1 MPFDDKTSILT
12 YPIGSGDMR
21 YMLENMRTVYLH
33 GDAANGFDIT
43 GEVPEA
49 GEISRANLAE
59 ILLEM
64 ALTWD
69 APKDHP
75 HSPEQM
81 GNYGT
86 HIGQALAQAVMASTP
101 DSTIWQR
108 AELGMTSL
116 LHSLNLEYSDESS
129 AGELRFGITHCPL
142 CAAAEKTGIVSETET
157 AHYALRAICQS
168 LTQTLDS
175 RLQFQSSSGEG
186 TRHVLSVSALSQ

>member
-1 MPFDDKTSILT
+1 MSFVEKTSILT

-33 GDAANGFDIT
+33 GDATNGFDIT

-81 GNYGT
+81 DSYGT
-86 HIGQALAQAVMASTP
+86 HIGQALAQAVTMSTP
-101 DSTIWQR
+101 ESTVWQR

-116 LHSLNLEYSDESS
+116 LHSLNIEFSDESD
-129 AGELRFGITHCPL
+129 ADELCFGITHCPL

-168 LTQTLDS
+168 LTQTLDPH
-175 RLQFQSSSGEG
+175 LQCQSAPGDG
-186 TRHVLSVSALSQ
+186 TPLVLKITSHQ

>member
-1 MPFDDKTSILT
+1 MSLTHDKTSILT

-33 GDAANGFDIT
+33 GDAQTGFQIS

-59 ILLEM
+59 MLLEM

-69 APKDHP
+69 APREHP
-75 HSPEQM
+75 YSPQQM
-81 GNYGT
+81 DNYGT
-86 HIGQALAQAVMASTP
+86 HIGKALAQAVADSTP
-101 DSTIWQR
+101 ERTVWQR
-108 AELGMTSL
+108 AQLGMTSL
-116 LHSLNLEYSDESS
+116 LHSLNIDYTDESS
-129 AGELRFGITHCPL
+129 PGELRFGIAHCPL

-168 LTQTLDS
+168 LTQTLDPDW
-175 RLQFQSSSGEG
+175 QFRAAPGEG
-186 TRHVLSVSALSQ
+186 AQHILTVTPL